1 MVGSIPLISRLAAL
15 YELVNASLEPT
26 LANHGITSSTF
37 QLLSAIQAGGDG
49 QTQRQIADRLG
60 IAPASLSEALT
71 SAEKAGLVERTVS
84 ASDKRARVLS
94 LTKRGRQVLE
104 AAVAALGEIERR
116 AAQDLSRLEQDGLER
131 TLQRMIANLAG

>member
-1 MVGSIPLISRLAAL
+1 MVGSIPLISRVAAL

-26 LANHGITSSTF
+26 LATHGITSSTF
-37 QLLSAIQAGGDG
+37 QLLSAVQAAGDG

-71 SAEKAGLVERTVS
+71 SAEKAGLVERRLS
-84 ASDKRARVLS
+84 ASDRRARVLS

>member
-1 MVGSIPLISRLAAL
+1 MVGSIPLISRVAAL
-15 YELVNASLEPT
+15 YELVNALLEPT

-37 QLLSAIQAGGDG
+37 QLLSAVQAAGDG

-71 SAEKAGLVERTVS
+71 SAEKAGLVERKPS

-104 AAVAALGEIERR
+104 AAVAALGEIERQ
-116 AAQDLSRLEQDGLER
+116 AAQDLSRLEQDDLER

>member
-1 MVGSIPLISRLAAL
+1 MVGSIPLISRVAAL

-26 LANHGITSSTF
+26 LAHHGITSSTF
-37 QLLSAIQAGGDG
+37 QLLSAVQAAGDG

-71 SAEKAGLVERTVS
+71 SAEKAGLVERKPS

-104 AAVAALGEIERR
+104 AAVEALGEIERQ
-116 AAQDLSRLEQDGLER
+116 AAQDLSRLEQDDLER